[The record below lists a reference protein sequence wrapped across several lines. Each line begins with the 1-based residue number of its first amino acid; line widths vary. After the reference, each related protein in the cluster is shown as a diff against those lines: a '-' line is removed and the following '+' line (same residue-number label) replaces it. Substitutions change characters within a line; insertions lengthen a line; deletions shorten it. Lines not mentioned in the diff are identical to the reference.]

1 MSNVIQPI
9 DLAVLEAVTGGSHK
23 PASSSYGSD
32 VLNEISGLASSIKSL
47 TNQTSGMSST
57 QMMLLC
63 VLAMR
68 NQQAGGTNVV
78 YVSRG
83 PRWW

>member
-9 DLAVLEAVTGGSHK
+9 DLEVLAAVTGGSHHGS
-23 PASSSYGSD
+23 SSSYGSS

-47 TNQTSGMSST
+47 TTQTSGMSST

-68 NQQAGGTNVV
+68 NQQASSSVV
-78 YVSRG
+78 YVARG
-83 PRWW
+83 PRYW